1 MATGGGC
8 RGASPPLVVVS
19 GSARD
24 VLDESVYEGSEAPP
38 PPVLLWADVPADI
51 LGSVLR
57 LPPCVADRASVRSMC
72 RHWRAAA
79 RVQALPAP
87 LPVLVLPRFI
97 RFSCLTSDWGA
108 DGRPALPDARRD
120 GGR

>member
-1 MATGGGC
+1 MGTGGGC

-24 VLDESVYEGSEAPP
+24 VLDESVYEGSETPP
-38 PPVLLWADVPADI
+38 PSVLLWADVPADI

-57 LPPCVADRASVRSMC
+57 LLPCVADRASVRSVC

-79 RVQALPAP
+79 RIQALPAP

-97 RFSCLTSDWGA
+97 RFLLFDLRWGA
-108 DGRPALPDARRD
+108 DCRAARPDARRG